1 MTDIDGGLRCGK
13 REKVAMSSMLT
24 VENLES
30 GYGSM
35 QVLWEPSLEV
45 KKGSITALLGPN
57 GVGKSTLL
65 RTVLGS
71 VEPWGGRIFYE
82 GQEITH
88 LPTHKKVDLGITLVP
103 EGRHLFG
110 GMNVHENLVMGA
122 YRKEALRNMKDSLE
136 LVYSLFPILKERDK
150 QEAGTLSGGQQQMV
164 TIARALMTKPNLIM
178 LDEPS
183 QGLAPIL
190 VAEVFETVKKLEQ
203 EIGLTILLVEQN
215 AEATLDSSSYVYIMH
230 EGQIKAQ
237 GTADEIKGSADIREA
252 YLGI

>member
-1 MTDIDGGLRCGK
+1 MG
-13 REKVAMSSMLT
+13 EAMLT
-24 VENLES
+24 IEDLES
-30 GYGSM
+30 GYGPM
-35 QVLWEPSLEV
+35 QVLWKPSLEV
-45 KKGSITALLGPN
+45 KKGAITALLGPN

-71 VEPWGGRIFYE
+71 IVPWGGKISYE
-82 GQEITH
+82 DHEITY
-88 LPTHKKVDLGITLVP
+88 LPTHRKVDLGITLVP

-110 GMNVHENLVMGA
+110 GMNVHENLIMGA
-122 YRKEALRNMKDSLE
+122 YRKEALKNIGESLE
-136 LVYSLFPILKERDK
+136 LVYSLFPILRERDR

-164 TIARALMTKPNLIM
+164 TIARALMTKPKLIM

-190 VAEVFETVKKLEQ
+190 VGEVFETVKKLEQ
-203 EIGLTILLVEQN
+203 DVGLTILLVEQN

-230 EGQIKAQ
+230 EGQIRAQ
-237 GTADEIKGSADIREA
+237 GTAEEIKGSSEIREA

>member
-1 MTDIDGGLRCGK
+1 MG
-13 REKVAMSSMLT
+13 EAMLT
-24 VENLES
+24 IEDLES
-30 GYGSM
+30 GYGPM
-35 QVLWEPSLEV
+35 QVLWKPSLEV
-45 KKGSITALLGPN
+45 KKGAITALLGPN

-71 VEPWGGRIFYE
+71 IVPWGGKISYE
-82 GQEITH
+82 DHEITY
-88 LPTHKKVDLGITLVP
+88 LPTHRKVDLGITLVP

-110 GMNVHENLVMGA
+110 GMNVHENLIMGA
-122 YRKEALRNMKDSLE
+122 YRREALKNIGESLE
-136 LVYSLFPILKERDK
+136 LVYSLFPILKERDR

-164 TIARALMTKPNLIM
+164 TIARALMTKPKLIM

-190 VAEVFETVKKLEQ
+190 VGEVFETVKKLEQ
-203 EIGLTILLVEQN
+203 DVGLTILLVEQN

-237 GTADEIKGSADIREA
+237 GTAEEIKGSSEIREA

>member
-1 MTDIDGGLRCGK
+1 MG
-13 REKVAMSSMLT
+13 EAMLT
-24 VENLES
+24 IEDLES
-30 GYGSM
+30 GYGPM
-35 QVLWEPSLEV
+35 QVLWKPSLEV
-45 KKGSITALLGPN
+45 KKGAITALLGPN

-71 VEPWGGRIFYE
+71 IVPWGGKISYE
-82 GQEITH
+82 DHEITY
-88 LPTHKKVDLGITLVP
+88 LPTHRKVDLGITLVP

-110 GMNVHENLVMGA
+110 GMNVHENLIMGA
-122 YRKEALRNMKDSLE
+122 YRREALKNIGESLE
-136 LVYSLFPILKERDK
+136 LVYSLFPILKERDR

-164 TIARALMTKPNLIM
+164 TIARALMTKPKLIM

-190 VAEVFETVKKLEQ
+190 VGEVFETVKKLEQ
-203 EIGLTILLVEQN
+203 DVGLTILLVEQN

-237 GTADEIKGSADIREA
+237 GTSEEIKGSSEIREA